1 MLAHTLSGLAITLQN
16 ASTLLH
22 AGRTDGAQTQVDRA
36 RALAV
41 EGQAEARQA
50 LAALAPEPGDGP
62 ARVDLP
68 AAIDRAVRDHRALTG
83 SAVTLSVGPL
93 PDVPADVTSA
103 ALAVLRESLTNVIR
117 HAPDAPVG
125 VSAQVSDGPQ
135 GRELLM
141 RVADDPGA
149 AAPAAGEGGSG
160 VTGMRARVVAVG
172 GTLRA
177 GPTPTGWAVE
187 LTVPLVPYAA
197 ASDDRRAGHDE
208 QMTEQLPVRVVIAD
222 DQRVVREGLVL
233 MLGLADGIDVVGA
246 AADGE
251 QAVDL
256 VRATQPHVLLV
267 DLRMPGTDGVEATRR
282 VRALPSPPAVV
293 VLTTLEDQPS
303 IVAALQAGALGYL
316 TKDADAAT
324 IAEAVRAAAAG
335 RSVMDGAVQARA
347 VAAMTGS
354 APSQGGQRGDQQRE
368 SLPGLTS
375 REVEVLALVA
385 QGKSNRE
392 IARQLV
398 VSEATVKTHVN
409 HLLGKL
415 GVRDRAAAVAYA
427 YRHGLV

>member
-1 MLAHTLSGLAITLQN
+1 
-16 ASTLLH
+16 
-22 AGRTDGAQTQVDRA
+22 
-36 RALAV
+36 
-41 EGQAEARQA
+41 
-50 LAALAPEPGDGP
+50 
-62 ARVDLP
+62 
-68 AAIDRAVRDHRALTG
+68 
-83 SAVTLSVGPL
+83 
-93 PDVPADVTSA
+93 
-103 ALAVLRESLTNVIR
+103 
-117 HAPDAPVG
+117 
-125 VSAQVSDGPQ
+125 
-135 GRELLM
+135 
-141 RVADDPGA
+141 
-149 AAPAAGEGGSG
+149 
-160 VTGMRARVVAVG
+160 
-172 GTLRA
+172 
-177 GPTPTGWAVE
+177 
-187 LTVPLVPYAA
+187 
-197 ASDDRRAGHDE
+197 
-208 QMTEQLPVRVVIAD
+208 
-222 DQRVVREGLVL
+222 

-256 VRATQPHVLLV
+256 VRDTQPHVLLV

-316 TKDADAAT
+316 TKDAAAAT

-347 VAAMTGS
+347 VAAMSGS
-354 APSQGGQRGDQQRE
+354 APGQAGQAGEQRD

>member
-1 MLAHTLSGLAITLQN
+1 
-16 ASTLLH
+16 
-22 AGRTDGAQTQVDRA
+22 
-36 RALAV
+36 
-41 EGQAEARQA
+41 
-50 LAALAPEPGDGP
+50 
-62 ARVDLP
+62 
-68 AAIDRAVRDHRALTG
+68 
-83 SAVTLSVGPL
+83 
-93 PDVPADVTSA
+93 
-103 ALAVLRESLTNVIR
+103 
-117 HAPDAPVG
+117 
-125 VSAQVSDGPQ
+125 
-135 GRELLM
+135 
-141 RVADDPGA
+141 
-149 AAPAAGEGGSG
+149 
-160 VTGMRARVVAVG
+160 
-172 GTLRA
+172 
-177 GPTPTGWAVE
+177 
-187 LTVPLVPYAA
+187 
-197 ASDDRRAGHDE
+197 
-208 QMTEQLPVRVVIAD
+208 
-222 DQRVVREGLVL
+222 
-233 MLGLADGIDVVGA
+233 MLGLAGGIDIVGS

-256 VRATQPHVLLV
+256 VRDTQPHVLLV

-347 VAAMTGS
+347 VAAMSGS
-354 APSQGGQRGDQQRE
+354 VPGHVGQAGEQRD